1 MANTRARADDS
12 SHALTVLFSPV
23 ADQAPSQSKVVR
35 VVRVD
40 VPPVVRA
47 YDPAAGQQQPPLL
60 LGCAY
65 ALEGGEDDDE
75 DGGGSARPPNGT
87 ATAARSPE
95 VAMDAAMEEAQHTRG
110 VVVKWYFRRTPA
122 PVTMRDTEQAYQWIA
137 GGGPEASG
145 GLGPLSGR
153 AIDVTAE
160 TPRADK
166 TALHRVVRVDR
177 PTAELTG
184 EYRCQ
189 VEDWTAERRSAWY
202 PMVVYSEYL
211 GLFFFFYRFLQGK
224 PLTWRGG
231 RRRRSDPPTS
241 RASGQS

>member
-1 MANTRARADDS
+1 MCVVPPTETRTPNASD
-12 SHALTVLFSPV
+12 VYFSV
-23 ADQAPSQSKVVR
+23 ADQAPSETKVVR

-47 YDPAAGQQQPPLL
+47 YDPAGGQQQPPLL

-75 DGGGSARPPNGT
+75 DGGGSARPLNGT
-87 ATAARSPE
+87 AVARSPE
-95 VAMDAAMEEAQHTRG
+95 VAMDAAMEEVQHRRG
-110 VVVKWYFRRTPA
+110 VVVKWYFRRTPPPRRTPADGTPA
-122 PVTMRDTEQAYQWIA
+122 PATMRDSEQAYQWIA

-189 VEDWTAERRSAWY
+189 VEDWMAERRSAWY
-202 PMVVYSEYL
+202 PMIVYSEYRRV
-211 GLFFFFYRFLQGK
+211 FYFL
-224 PLTWRGG
+224 W
-231 RRRRSDPPTS
+231 
-241 RASGQS
+241 

>member
-1 MANTRARADDS
+1 MANV
-12 SHALTVLFSPV
+12 LTILFPF

-47 YDPAAGQQQPPLL
+47 YDPVAGQQQPPLL

-87 ATAARSPE
+87 AAVRSPE
-95 VAMDAAMEEAQHTRG
+95 VAMDAAMEEVQHMRG

-211 GLFFFFYRFLQGK
+211 RLFLFYRFLQGK
-224 PLTWRGG
+224 PLTGRTGEGG
-231 RRRRSDPPTS
+231 GGVWQVDRIRPRHGPIVL
-241 RASGQS
+241 